1 MKKIFSLFFIFV
13 FQLLIAETHPFF
25 IAPKNWQVTNPK
37 TYTKYIQIAFTKNET
52 AICRPSLNLSIQETD
67 LTLDEYT
74 KEAQKIHQ
82 KDPNTTYTILG
93 NIDLSQGKAKLS
105 QIDQK
110 IYSTNYQLLQM
121 IFIKDNVAYIM
132 TASSKKDDM
141 LKNHQTFLDTF
152 SSFKITHDL
161 FSLVSDKSKQEM
173 LKQKYNSFLTSSKNL
188 SDKQLKKKLSSFEK
202 YLDNNFQNLGK
213 YFQVLL
219 FKKAYKEIKES

>member
-1 MKKIFSLFFIFV
+1 MFIFSS
-13 FQLLIAETHPFF
+13 LIAETHPFF
-25 IAPKNWQVTNPK
+25 IAPKSWKVANPK
-37 TYTKYIQIAFTKNET
+37 TYTKYIQIAFSKNET
-52 AICRPSLNLSIQETD
+52 SICRPSLNLSMQETD

-74 KEAQKIHQ
+74 KEAQNIHQ

-93 NIDLSQGKAKLS
+93 NINIFQGKTNLS

-110 IYSTNYQLLQM
+110 IHSTNYQLLQM
-121 IFIKDNVAYIM
+121 IFIKDNIAYIM

-161 FSLVSDKSKQEM
+161 FSLVSDKSKQNI
-173 LKQKYNSFLTSSKNL
+173 LKQKYGHLITSSKNL
-188 SDKQLKKKLSSFEK
+188 SDKQIKKNLSSFEK

-219 FKKAYKEIKES
+219 LKKAYKEIKES